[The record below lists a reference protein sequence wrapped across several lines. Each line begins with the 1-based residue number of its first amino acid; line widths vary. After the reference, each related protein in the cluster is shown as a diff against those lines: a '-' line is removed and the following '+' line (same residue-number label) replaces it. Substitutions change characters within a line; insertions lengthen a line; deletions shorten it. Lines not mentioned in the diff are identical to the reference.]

1 MAGRCGLEDYA
12 RRCVRCRVPKHAD
25 SSSAAELDARL
36 SLPVPNEVTLRA
48 RAREERCARVMHQR
62 FPVVQQLSVATD
74 RRRSIYFEACANGNR
89 VYKIRKS
96 TETRSQK
103 KIVYGTRY
111 QDFFFSLGRLGFLK
125 SAFLRKNFRETTNR
139 RVTFGSAQHDTHQLT
154 PCRFSS
160 RLVRPSPVFP
170 SRTPCNL
177 RFTSTA
183 ARPPPASRSTFPR
196 RIVASSTARQFRP
209 LAHSRLARRPRA
221 TAR

>member
-1 MAGRCGLEDYA
+1 MLALCINDFPSFNS
-12 RRCVRCRVPKHAD
+12 CQWPQIV
-25 SSSAAELDARL
+25 AAL
-36 SLPVPNEVTLRA
+36 STLRLA
-48 RAREERCARVMHQR
+48 RMEIESTKSENRQR
-62 FPVVQQLSVATD
+62 HAV
-74 RRRSIYFEACANGNR
+74 IKK
-89 VYKIRKS
+89 YK
-96 TETRSQK
+96 
-103 KIVYGTRY
+103 
-111 QDFFFSLGRLGFLK
+111 DFFFSDSRKALF
-125 SAFLRKNFRETTNR
+125 AKNFRETTNR

>member
-1 MAGRCGLEDYA
+1 MLTLCLDF
-12 RRCVRCRVPKHAD
+12 
-25 SSSAAELDARL
+25 SSSTAVSGHRSSPL
-36 SLPVPNEVTLRA
+36 NT
-48 RAREERCARVMHQR
+48 
-62 FPVVQQLSVATD
+62 
-74 RRRSIYFEACANGNR
+74 SIYFEAYANGNR

-96 TETRSQK
+96 TATRSHK
-103 KIVYGTRY
+103 KIRTRFI
-111 QDFFFSLGRLGFLK
+111 FFLSRILRPK
-125 SAFLRKNFRETTNR
+125 SAFAKNFRNQSSR
-139 RVTFGSAQHDTHQLT
+139 HFSSAQHDTHQLT

-196 RIVASSTARQFRP
+196 RIVASSTARQLRP

>member
-1 MAGRCGLEDYA
+1 MLALCINDFPSFNS
-12 RRCVRCRVPKHAD
+12 CQWPQIV
-25 SSSAAELDARL
+25 AAL
-36 SLPVPNEVTLRA
+36 STLRLA
-48 RAREERCARVMHQR
+48 RMEIESTKSENRQR
-62 FPVVQQLSVATD
+62 HAV
-74 RRRSIYFEACANGNR
+74 IKK
-89 VYKIRKS
+89 YK
-96 TETRSQK
+96 
-103 KIVYGTRY
+103 
-111 QDFFFSLGRLGFLK
+111 DFFFSDVGF
-125 SAFLRKNFRETTNR
+125 FRKALFAEELSGNHNQSSRHFS
-139 RVTFGSAQHDTHQLT
+139 SAQHDTHQLT

>member
-1 MAGRCGLEDYA
+1 MLALCINDFPSFNS
-12 RRCVRCRVPKHAD
+12 CQWPQIV
-25 SSSAAELDARL
+25 AAL
-36 SLPVPNEVTLRA
+36 STLRLA
-48 RAREERCARVMHQR
+48 RM
-62 FPVVQQLSVATD
+62 
-74 RRRSIYFEACANGNR
+74 GNR

-96 TETRSQK
+96 TETRSHK
-103 KIVYGTRY
+103 KIHTKI
-111 QDFFFSLGRLGFLK
+111 FFFLGRP
-125 SAFLRKNFRETTNR
+125 RKALFAENFRETTNR
-139 RVTFGSAQHDTHQLT
+139 SRHFSSAQHDTHQLT

>member
-96 TETRSQK
+96 TETRSHK
-103 KIVYGTRY
+103 KIQR
-111 QDFFFSLGRLGFLK
+111 FFFFGFSK
-125 SAFLRKNFRETTNR
+125 SAFCKELSGNHQSSRHFS
-139 RVTFGSAQHDTHQLT
+139 SAQHDTHQLT

>member
-1 MAGRCGLEDYA
+1 MPRPETRGFLERRRA
-12 RRCVRCRVPKHAD
+12 RRAPV
-25 SSSAAELDARL
+25 AAGPERGDAPREGSRGALCSRYASTISRRSTAVSGHKIVAAL
-36 SLPVPNEVTLRA
+36 STLRLA
-48 RAREERCARVMHQR
+48 RMEIESTKSENRQRHAVIKKYKDFLFRILEKRFLQRTFKNHQSSR
-62 FPVVQQLSVATD
+62 HFW
-74 RRRSIYFEACANGNR
+74 
-89 VYKIRKS
+89 
-96 TETRSQK
+96 
-103 KIVYGTRY
+103 
-111 QDFFFSLGRLGFLK
+111 
-125 SAFLRKNFRETTNR
+125 
-139 RVTFGSAQHDTHQLT
+139 SAQHDTHQLT

>member
-1 MAGRCGLEDYA
+1 MLALCINDFPSFNS
-12 RRCVRCRVPKHAD
+12 CQWPQIV
-25 SSSAAELDARL
+25 AAL
-36 SLPVPNEVTLRA
+36 STLRLA
-48 RAREERCARVMHQR
+48 RMEIESTKSENRQR
-62 FPVVQQLSVATD
+62 HAV
-74 RRRSIYFEACANGNR
+74 I
-89 VYKIRKS
+89 
-96 TETRSQK
+96 K
-103 KIVYGTRY
+103 KYIPR
-111 QDFFFSLGRLGFLK
+111 FFFFCSDVEKR
-125 SAFLRKNFRETTNR
+125 FLRKNFRETTNR
-139 RVTFGSAQHDTHQLT
+139 SRHFSSAQHDTHQLT

>member
-96 TETRSQK
+96 TETRSHK
-103 KIVYGTRY
+103 KIQR
-111 QDFFFSLGRLGFLK
+111 FFFFRTSDSFEKR
-125 SAFLRKNFRETTNR
+125 FLRRTFGKPPINR
-139 RVTFGSAQHDTHQLT
+139 RVTFRSLSTTPTSSHHADFRQDSCVHPPSFHREPRVTSA
-154 PCRFSS
+154 S
-160 RLVRPSPVFP
+160 
-170 SRTPCNL
+170 
-177 RFTSTA
+177 
-183 ARPPPASRSTFPR
+183 PPPR
-196 RIVASSTARQFRP
+196 RG
-209 LAHSRLARRPRA
+209 HRPRLG
-221 TAR
+221 RPFRDES

>member
-36 SLPVPNEVTLRA
+36 SLPVPNEMTLRA

-62 FPVVQQLSVATD
+62 FPVVNSCQRPQIVAAPISTL
-74 RRRSIYFEACANGNR
+74 RLARMETESTKSENR
-89 VYKIRKS
+89 HRQHRHAVIKK
-96 TETRSQK
+96 TR
-103 KIVYGTRY
+103 
-111 QDFFFSLGRLGFLK
+111 FFFFLFLSGFGK
-125 SAFLRKNFRETTNR
+125 RFFAEERTFAKTTSSR
-139 RVTFGSAQHDTHQLT
+139 HFSSAQHDTHQLT

-196 RIVASSTARQFRP
+196 RIVASSTTRQLRP

>member
-1 MAGRCGLEDYA
+1 ML
-12 RRCVRCRVPKHAD
+12 
-25 SSSAAELDARL
+25 
-36 SLPVPNEVTLRA
+36 TL
-48 RAREERCARVMHQR
+48 CFR
-62 FPVVQQLSVATD
+62 FPVVNSCQRPQIVAALPLSTL
-74 RRRSIYFEACANGNR
+74 RLTRMEIESTKSENR
-89 VYKIRKS
+89 QRHAVIKKYVRIR
-96 TETRSQK
+96 
-103 KIVYGTRY
+103 I
-111 QDFFFSLGRLGFLK
+111 QDFFFLSRILRPK
-125 SAFLRKNFRETTNR
+125 SAFLRKNSGNHQSSSRHFS
-139 RVTFGSAQHDTHQLT
+139 SAQHDTHQVT

-196 RIVASSTARQFRP
+196 RIVASSTARQLRP